1 MKIIASH
8 LLYLSLLFTL
18 TFCSGSS
25 EKQEQE
31 MIWLVFQPKVELN
44 KSVTLRL
51 FFKNKPETGSIKVH
65 SATKDNYEELEG
77 SEIER
82 EMQSQDDLY
91 FYDITF
97 EAGSLGKSDLP
108 IIEAKIDGKIY
119 KSSAEVI
126 EVAEKQDVD
135 INAIKLVLESDKD
148 RYTIDDTIRLALYE
162 YSKFSQI
169 SKFTP
174 EDLVKKGAP
183 EALFAIIDSGNVDYE
198 VGILGF
204 KKYIDAHFN
213 VANYDWNVNDIG
225 KRMATL
231 DGQLYIKNQIFN
243 MKMVAKEKGIF
254 TIPQSRFDY
263 KIYPYA
269 EAFKEELLTA
279 DETLRTKNKIP
290 AQSNS
295 LKIIVE

>member
-1 MKIIASH
+1 MKIITRH
-8 LLYLSLLFTL
+8 LLCLFLLLNL
-18 TFCSGSS
+18 TFCGGSS
-25 EKQEQE
+25 QKQDNE
-31 MIWLVFQPKVELN
+31 MIWLVFQPTVELN

-65 SATKDNYEELEG
+65 SATKDAYEKLDG

-82 EMQSQDDLY
+82 EMESQGDLY
-91 FYDITF
+91 VYDITF
-97 EAGSLGKSDLP
+97 EAGSLGKSNLP
-108 IIEAKIDGKIY
+108 IIEAKIAGKIY
-119 KSSAEVI
+119 KSSAAVI
-126 EVAEKQDVD
+126 EVVEKQDVN
-135 INAIKLVLESDKD
+135 INAVKLVLETDKD
-148 RYTIDDTIRLALYE
+148 RYNIDDTIRLVLYE

-174 EDLVKKGAP
+174 ADLVEKGAP

-198 VGILGF
+198 VGIPGF
-204 KKYIDAHFN
+204 KKLIDANFN

-231 DGQLYIKNQIFN
+231 DGQLYIKNRIFN
-243 MKMVAKEKGIF
+243 MKMTAKEKGIF

-263 KIYPYA
+263 KIYPYE
-269 EAFKEELLTA
+269 EAFKEELLGP
-279 DETLRTKNKIP
+279 DETLRTKNKVLV
-290 AQSNS
+290 QSDS